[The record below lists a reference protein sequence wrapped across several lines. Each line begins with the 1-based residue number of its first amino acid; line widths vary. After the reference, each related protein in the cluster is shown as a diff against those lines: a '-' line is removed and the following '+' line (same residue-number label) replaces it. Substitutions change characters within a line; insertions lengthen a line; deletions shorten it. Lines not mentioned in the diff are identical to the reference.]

1 MLFYLQ
7 LFSEW
12 LQSRKEQWRKT
23 YATGRKLQ
31 SNKKSGKHVAKDEEG
46 SSKQP
51 AVLRPNTTSCET
63 TTTGATSTIVGA
75 TTTIVGATTNN
86 NKKRKRDSANTS
98 TTNDWTRWR
107 LKISESRASKSSH
120 ATGKK
125 LQTNLDK
132 PQPQPVQFY
141 ICSVCRVRSFSSYD
155 KACDHQIRC
164 QYRMY
169 YRNK

>member
-75 TTTIVGATTNN
+75 TTNN
-86 NKKRKRDSANTS
+86 NKKRKSDSANPS

-107 LKISESRASKSSH
+107 LKISESRTSKSS
-120 ATGKK
+120 
-125 LQTNLDK
+125 QQETNLE
-132 PQPQPVQFY
+132 PQPQPVQIY
-141 ICSVCRVRSFSSYD
+141 TCSVCRVRSFSSYD
-155 KACDHQIRC
+155 KACAHQTRC